1 MENGKALGRRPFEMP
16 ALDLPLNLYPH
27 PHLLSRAL
35 GSGCSSLKEAEE
47 FSHMFLKKLKT
58 LLLIAKQIVKSSL
71 FMLPLTLFY
80 RATFHQPISD
90 FLI

>member
-1 MENGKALGRRPFEMP
+1 MLLIVILLANATTISIVKSENRNIKVRIYNNGKALGRRPFEMP

-47 FSHMFLKKLKT
+47 FSHMFLKKWKT
-58 LLLIAKQIVKSSL
+58 LLLIAK
-71 FMLPLTLFY
+71 
-80 RATFHQPISD
+80 
-90 FLI
+90 

>member
-1 MENGKALGRRPFEMP
+1 MESGKALGRRPFEMP
-16 ALDLPLNLYPH
+16 ALDLPLDLYPH
-27 PHLLSRAL
+27 PHLRSQAL
-35 GSGCSSLKEAEE
+35 GSGCPSLKEAEE
-47 FSHMFLKKLKT
+47 FSHMFLRKWET